1 MGQEL
6 KLRLKGVKQV
16 TVDEFLETTINF
28 CYNIRPEIRGRAKAL
43 KEGMEITLRAC
54 QGAKNPE
61 LFSVPVVELTPE
73 LRKDVEVLAE
83 IVELREREG
92 VSEVA
97 VELLELVRISGDD
110 LARLRRGKVK
120 YLLLDGKQ
128 RRDALAQL
136 KSEHKYGVVAEVLEK
151 AVIRMYIYEG
161 PLEDL
166 IAYSFMLN
174 YGQGQLYVDT
184 HAISLAKVLGA
195 IKRDV
200 NEAKEIMDK
209 VLARMP
215 DSVRSEYSRYSK
227 TLAAQN
233 ALAHAIKRMEL
244 RGRLE
249 KAAARTEERRE
260 EGQRSTTGASG
271 AAGFRTE
278 PPVSSG
284 SATEGG
290 AAYRQEEMGES
301 EEGLNAEEQYTG
313 EALVGVEEKREPERT
328 AVAKAIEV
336 DWRRQAERD
345 LELASL
351 VSYRDLVAACED
363 ARTYQPLG
371 YPLLNYIKPPLK
383 TPKGNLE
390 VPVLLHPK
398 CGRPLAC
405 RRCGDFIFVCLDEN
419 CENYGMPWYYH

>member
-16 TVDEFLETTINF
+16 TVDEFLETTMNF
-28 CYNIRPEIRGRAKAL
+28 CYNIRPEIRDRAQAL
-43 KEGMEITLRAC
+43 KEGMVITLRAC
-54 QGAKNPE
+54 QGVKNPE

-97 VELLELVRISGDD
+97 EEVIGLARISGDD

-174 YGQGQLYVDT
+174 YGQEQLYVDT
-184 HAISLAKVLGA
+184 HAISLTKVLGA
-195 IKRDV
+195 TKRDV
-200 NEAKEIMDK
+200 REVQEIMDG
-209 VLARMP
+209 VVARLP
-215 DSVRSEYSRYSK
+215 DSVKLEYREY
-227 TLAAQN
+227 TDRVTILDAVR
-233 ALAHAIKRMEL
+233 HATKGTEPR
-244 RGRLE
+244 RRLE
-249 KAAARTEERRE
+249 RAARTEERRE